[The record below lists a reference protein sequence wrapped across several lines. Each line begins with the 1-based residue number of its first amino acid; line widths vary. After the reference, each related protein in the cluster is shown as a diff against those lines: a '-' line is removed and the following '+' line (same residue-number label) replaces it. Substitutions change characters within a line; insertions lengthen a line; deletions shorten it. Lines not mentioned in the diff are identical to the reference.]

1 MHETRRKKEGCW
13 IKTKCCIPDK
23 FTS

>member
-1 MHETRRKKEGCW
+1 MHETLRKKEGCW

-23 FTS
+23 FTL